1 MGKAWVHLW
10 FNVMTVVPM
19 SRIDSKAVNRSRETR
34 RELLRSIYG
43 SKTVVTSGVGEME
56 VVNVIHFWM
65 WFKTGSNGVCQQI
78 RGKC

>member
-65 WFKTGSNGVCQQI
+65 CFKTGSNGVCQQI
-78 RGKC
+78 RGRC